1 MTNEGFVRN
10 NVNQFAFVYRLAD
23 LLIIQIALLLATFL
37 YGVQYDFLH
46 FVLALIANLSYS
58 FVSELL
64 WLYRSWRA
72 GALKEMLFYTLLSWT
87 IALLP
92 VLMFVFFAKTAE
104 HYSRVIL
111 GVWIIS
117 TLCLLSGWRI
127 LFRLFLYRMR
137 IEGHNTRSVGIIGLS
152 ESGCKLVQEILDHP
166 ETGYKLKAIFDDRS
180 KENSSER
187 VSNQFANMI
196 EGDVNEGVRRAQ
208 SGEFEVLFVGL
219 PFSAKNR
226 IEQIL
231 RLLGD
236 TTVDVHL
243 IPDFFIYN
251 LLHARIGQVGGLQ
264 TVSVYDTPMRGGW
277 SLLKRMEDLVLSL
290 IILTVIAIP
299 MLIIA
304 IGVKLSSRGPVIFA
318 QDRYGLDGRK
328 IKVYKFRSMRVT
340 ENGSKVV
347 QASKNDSRITPFG
360 AFLRRTSLDELPQ
373 FINVLQGSMSIV
385 GPRPHAVAHNEEYR
399 KQIEYY
405 MLRHKMKPGITGW
418 AQVNGWRGETDTL
431 DKMKMRIE
439 YDLEYIRNW
448 SLWMDCRIIIATI
461 TKGFVGK
468 NAY

>member
-1 MTNEGFVRN
+1 MSNDGFVRN
-10 NVNQFAFVYRLAD
+10 NVNQFAFLYRLVD
-23 LLIIQIALLLATFL
+23 LVIIQATLYLATVVN
-37 YGVQYDFLH
+37 GSQYDFLYI
-46 FVLALIANLSYS
+46 VLGLIANVSFS

-72 GALKEMLFYTLLSWT
+72 GAMKEMQFYTFLSWA

-92 VLMFVFFAKTAE
+92 VLMYVFFAKVAE
-104 HYSRVIL
+104 DYSRSIL
-111 GVWIIS
+111 GTWIIA
-117 TLCLLSGWRI
+117 TMVALCGWRVVFRYV
-127 LFRLFLYRMR
+127 LFYLR
-137 IEGHNTRSVGIIGLS
+137 IQGHNTRKVGIIGMS
-152 ESGCKLVQEILDHP
+152 DSGCKLAKQLRDHP
-166 ETGYKLKAIFDDRS
+166 ETGYVLKGIFDDRAVERLDC
-180 KENSSER
+180 KYASS
-187 VSNQFANMI
+187 I

-208 SGEFEVLFVGL
+208 LGEFDELFIGL
-219 PFSAKNR
+219 PFTAKNR
-226 IEQIL
+226 IEEIL

-251 LLHARIGQVGGLQ
+251 LLHARIGQVGELQ
-264 TVSVYDTPMRGGW
+264 TVSVYDTPIRGGW
-277 SLLKRMEDLVLSL
+277 SLLKRMEDLVLSI
-290 IILTVIAIP
+290 IILSVISIP
-299 MLIIA
+299 MLFIA

-328 IKVYKFRSMRVT
+328 IKVWKFRSMRVT
-340 ENGSKVV
+340 ENGDKVV

-418 AQVNGWRGETDTL
+418 AQINGWRGETDTL
-431 DKMKMRIE
+431 DKMKMRIQ

-448 SLWMDCRIIIATI
+448 SLWMDCRIIFATFS
-461 TKGFVGK
+461 KGFVGQ

>member
-1 MTNEGFVRN
+1 MSNDGFVRN
-10 NVNQFAFVYRLAD
+10 NINQFAFLYRLVD
-23 LLIIQIALLLATFL
+23 LVIIQLTLYLATQF
-37 YGVQYDFLH
+37 YGVQYDFQH
-46 FVLALIANLSYS
+46 FVLGLIANVSFS

-72 GALKEMLFYTLLSWT
+72 GAMKEMLFYSFLSWA

-92 VLMFVFFAKTAE
+92 VLLFVFFAQIAE
-104 HYSRVIL
+104 HFSRVIL
-111 GVWIIS
+111 GSWILS
-117 TLCLLSGWRI
+117 TLVALCGWRI
-127 LFRLFLYRMR
+127 MFRYFLFHMR
-137 IEGHNTRSVGIIGLS
+137 RSGHNTRKVGIIGLS
-152 ESGCKLVQEILDHP
+152 ESGCKLAKELRDHP
-166 ETGYKLKAIFDDRS
+166 ETGYVLKGIFDDRTS
-180 KENSSER
+180 DRLDCEFVSS
-187 VSNQFANMI
+187 I
-196 EGDVNEGVRRAQ
+196 EGNVAEGVRRAQ
-208 SGEFEVLFVGL
+208 AGEFDELFIGL
-219 PFSAKNR
+219 PFTAKNR
-226 IEQIL
+226 IEYIL

-251 LLHARIGQVGGLQ
+251 LLHARIGQVGDLQ
-264 TVSVYDTPMRGGW
+264 TVSVYDTPIRGGW

-340 ENGSKVV
+340 ENGDKVT

-431 DKMKMRIE
+431 DKMKMRIH

-448 SLWMDCRIIIATI
+448 SLWMDCRIILATF
-461 TKGFVGK
+461 TKGFVGQ